1 MSAGYIVK
9 DCAVEIGASVIY
21 AATAAWALRKADY
34 FGRIRMRG
42 VADPVVL
49 EDVPK

>member
-1 MSAGYIVK
+1 MSAGYTVK
-9 DCAVEIGASVIY
+9 DCAVEIGASVIH
-21 AATAAWALRKADY
+21 AAAEAWALREADC

-42 VADPVVL
+42 VADHVVL